1 MFVDTNFIV
10 ELLREQNANRSGPA
24 RSKLESIRHVKLQI
38 PLFVLCE
45 LRAGALQSSEP
56 EAEIAK
62 IERLVEYLEPVYPA
76 QGFAATYA
84 ETAALLRSRGT
95 PIPLMDLL
103 IATLVKWHGSPIL
116 TRDREHFERVPGVV
130 VESF

>member
-10 ELLREQNANRSGPA
+10 ELLREQNANRQGPA
-24 RSKLESIRHVKLQI
+24 RNTLESFKNAKLQM

-45 LRAGALQSSEP
+45 LRAGAMNSRDP
-56 EAEIAK
+56 HVEITRL
-62 IERLVEYLEPVYPA
+62 ERLIEYFELVYPGE
-76 QGFAATYA
+76 GFAATYG
-84 ETAALLRSRGT
+84 ELESLLRNQGT

-103 IATLVKWHGSPIL
+103 TATLVKCHGAPIL
-116 TRDREHFERVPGVV
+116 TRDSEHFGRVPRIV